1 MKNHLRFLL
10 AASILLIGAT
20 FFSCEETSTPSPS
33 VQSCDLKSIV
43 IDFGGGTQN
52 ISVIRNSQN
61 QITSLESGQGPF
73 VINYSTD
80 KAVIDVDGTKETLF
94 LQNDNWVKS
103 VSESEDGNF
112 DSTILYTETYTPN
125 FTGKLLTRLL
135 TQELREKVIR
145 GVKSVVSLDTTITTF
160 TYDAK
165 ENLATV
171 TIVNDD
177 ETNSYNYSY
186 ADSVSGVATNSFI
199 DRTFGEETLPFNLSL
214 PILLGKVKLFKS
226 VPSRI
231 SLTGSASDYINVIG
245 IKSDANKNLSELKF
259 QGFGDFDYYDETYKF
274 TYECK

>member
-1 MKNHLRFLL
+1 MKNYLRPLI
-10 AASILLIGAT
+10 ASTILIIGAT
-20 FFSCEETSTPSPS
+20 FFSCEETSTPAPS
-33 VQSCDLKSIV
+33 VQSCDLKTIV
-43 IDFGGGTQN
+43 IDFGRGTQN
-52 ISVIRNSQN
+52 ISVVRNSQN
-61 QITSLESGQGPF
+61 QITSLESGQGPI

-80 KAVIDVDGTKETLF
+80 RAVIDVDGTKETLF
-94 LQNDNWVKS
+94 LQNGNWVKS
-103 VSESEDGNF
+103 VSETEEGNF
-112 DSTILYTETYTPN
+112 DSTILFTETYTPS
-125 FTGKLLTRLL
+125 FTGKLLTRLH
-135 TQELREKVIR
+135 TEELREKIIR
-145 GVKSVVSLDTTITTF
+145 GVKTVVSLDTSITTF

-186 ADSVSGVATNSFI
+186 SDSVSGVTTNGFI

-214 PILLGKVKLFKS
+214 PIFLGKVKLFKS

-231 SLTGSASDYINVIG
+231 SVTGSASDYINMIG
-245 IKSDANKNLSELKF
+245 IKSDGNKNLSEVKF